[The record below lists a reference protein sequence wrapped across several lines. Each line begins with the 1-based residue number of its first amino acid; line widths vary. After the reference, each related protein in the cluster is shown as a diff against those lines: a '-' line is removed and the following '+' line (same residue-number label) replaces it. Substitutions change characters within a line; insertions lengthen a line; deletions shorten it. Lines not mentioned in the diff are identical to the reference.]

1 MYGQRVVLINSMN
14 VISFFS
20 VAGLVD
26 SETNFA
32 SSSGFSSLFVTI
44 FPFLSPLK
52 FDNILWT
59 KQNFTYP
66 KCQERIFYRAH
77 LMALFWH
84 INTVRQQ

>member
-1 MYGQRVVLINSMN
+1 MYGQRVVLMNSIN

-32 SSSGFSSLFVTI
+32 SSSGFSSLFVTM

-52 FDNILWT
+52 LKKFQKSIEEIKFLPVRNVENVFFIEL
-59 KQNFTYP
+59 
-66 KCQERIFYRAH
+66 IG
-77 LMALFWH
+77 WH
-84 INTVRQQ
+84 YFGI

>member
-1 MYGQRVVLINSMN
+1 MNSIN

-32 SSSGFSSLFVTI
+32 SSSGFSSLFVTM

-52 FDNILWT
+52 LKKKLKI
-59 KQNFTYP
+59 
-66 KCQERIFYRAH
+66 
-77 LMALFWH
+77 
-84 INTVRQQ
+84 

>member
-1 MYGQRVVLINSMN
+1 MYGQRVVLINSIN

-32 SSSGFSSLFVTI
+32 SSSGFSSLFVTM

-52 FDNILWT
+52 FEKN
-59 KQNFTYP
+59 QTYEEIKFLP
-66 KCQERIFYRAH
+66 VRNVENVFFIE
-77 LMALFWH
+77 LIGWH
-84 INTVRQQ
+84 YFGI

>member
-1 MYGQRVVLINSMN
+1 MYGQSVVLMNSIK

-26 SETNFA
+26 SDTNFV

-52 FDNILWT
+52 NPRMGEIKLKELPIRNVKDIFLVKLIGWHY
-59 KQNFTYP
+59 F
-66 KCQERIFYRAH
+66 RI
-77 LMALFWH
+77 
-84 INTVRQQ
+84 